1 SDVLWAATERRAE
14 VEALFPGARFV
25 PDHGLPPGMAADR
38 DAAALADEAAV
49 ALAQGHLD
57 VSGPVT
63 VDDLAT
69 DTGLSPSSVTIA
81 LDALRGRGFA
91 VAGEFEPGR
100 GEQWCARRLLARIH
114 SYTRERRRA
123 AVRPISQEEWQ
134 EFLQSWLHAAPGTQR
149 QGRAGRGD
157 RTAPG

>member
-1 SDVLWAATERRAE
+1 
-14 VEALFPGARFV
+14 RFV
-25 PDHGLPPGMAADR
+25 PDHELPPGMAADR
-38 DAAALADEAAV
+38 DPAALADEAAV

-63 VDDLAT
+63 VDHLASA
-69 DTGLSPSSVTIA
+69 TGLAPSSVTIA
-81 LDALRGRGFA
+81 LEALRGRGFA

-123 AVRPISQEEWQ
+123 AARPLSPEEWQ
-134 EFLQSWLHAAPGTQR
+134 GGLHVS
-149 QGRAGRGD
+149 GR
-157 RTAPG
+157 T